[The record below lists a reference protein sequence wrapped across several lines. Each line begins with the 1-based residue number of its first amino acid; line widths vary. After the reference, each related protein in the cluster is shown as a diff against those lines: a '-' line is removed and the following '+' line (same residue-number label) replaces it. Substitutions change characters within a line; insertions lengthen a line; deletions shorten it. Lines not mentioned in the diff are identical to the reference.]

1 MTTLTRLQQLDQ
13 MGTMLKAIENDKS
26 LAGLITEL
34 KGVSLLLEDNS
45 QVQYMLDQRRKWLE
59 MSIDQRT

>member
-59 MSIDQRT
+59 MSIDQCT

>member
-34 KGVSLLLEDNS
+34 KGVSLLLQDNS